1 MAQIILLYRLKPGV
15 PAETFE
21 QWTRT
26 TDYPAMRGL
35 ARVASFTTY
44 RVERNLLDPDA
55 APSVQYVEL
64 FDVPDLDGFVGE
76 DMPGDVVQRIMG
88 ELFER
93 AEAPEFLVATA
104 VE

>member
-1 MAQIILLYRLKPGV
+1 MAHLILLYRLKPGV
-15 PAETFE
+15 PPETFE

-44 RVERNLLDPDA
+44 RVERNLLDADA
-55 APSVQYVEL
+55 APSVQYVEV
-64 FDVPDLDGFVGE
+64 FDVPDLDGFTAE
-76 DMPGDVVQRIMG
+76 DMPGETVQRIMG
-88 ELFER
+88 EFFER